1 MRCHPQEARVL
12 FQVPSPPARTS
23 ISPHGLRATGVI
35 EQGVVSPPDAA
46 VADAAAAAA
55 ASPAA
60 AAPAVA
66 AAADEQQGW
75 PCVPNRMSANFDV
88 APGPSTASEVY
99 MCRWRGCDF

>member
-55 ASPAA
+55 AAA
-60 AAPAVA
+60 SPAVA
-66 AAADEQQGW
+66 AATA
-75 PCVPNRMSANFDV
+75 AV
-88 APGPSTASEVY
+88 AIVGATP
-99 MCRWRGCDF
+99 RR